1 MILLNTLEGEVIF
14 TRKIILSG
22 SVVPKNKLKI
32 MGDVDIQYIV
42 KGGSYPTYEGE
53 YVVIPK
59 VYSQLLETNA
69 KAMADDVTVREIP
82 KSEVPNAF
90 NGLTVTIG

>member
-1 MILLNTLEGEVIF
+1 MILLNTLEGEVFF
-14 TRKIILSG
+14 TRKIVLSG
-22 SVVPKNKLKI
+22 AVVPKNKLKI
-32 MGDVDIQYIV
+32 LGDVDIQYIV
-42 KGGSYPTYEGE
+42 GHSYPTYEGE

-69 KAMADDVTVREIP
+69 KVMTDDVTVTEIP